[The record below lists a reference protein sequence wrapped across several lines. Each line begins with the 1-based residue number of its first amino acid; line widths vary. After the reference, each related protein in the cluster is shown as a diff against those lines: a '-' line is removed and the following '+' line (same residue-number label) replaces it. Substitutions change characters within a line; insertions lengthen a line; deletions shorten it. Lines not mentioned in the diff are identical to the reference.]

1 MEPASHLLYHNS
13 ITNRIGRKKRGDKSR
28 KCARLV
34 DYHRFGAG
42 VLIQV
47 GGKRLRTRRP
57 QPPVE
62 VPDIQFEVFMSI
74 IQIRCAGYSEIKSKH
89 LTKICMWAKKY
100 FSRSF
105 FLSFWAISVGVFFG
119 GNNLFHRFGHKS
131 APPFPAADST
141 LLVTK
146 SCILYCIAIIRGML
160 TCGTSYRRTKKTERR

>member
-13 ITNRIGRKKRGDKSR
+13 TTNRIGRKKRGDKSR

-74 IQIRCAGYSEIKSKH
+74 IQIRHAGCSEIKSKH
-89 LTKICMWAKKY
+89 LTKVCVWAKKY

-105 FLSFWAISVGVFFG
+105 FLSF
-119 GNNLFHRFGHKS
+119 LFLSSPTWSFTLRYSEDTAPLLLPFL
-131 APPFPAADST
+131 PPFCLFGAPVGGAA
-141 LLVTK
+141 
-146 SCILYCIAIIRGML
+146 C
-160 TCGTSYRRTKKTERR
+160 